1 MSRDWKPVVI
11 TTKPG
16 EGPVPSAPEG
26 VIDVTEETLGDRSD
40 VASINE
46 WRAKQDAKRVAER
59 SRLMRRSPDDEPPEA
74 A

>member
-1 MSRDWKPVVI
+1 MPDWKPVVI

-16 EGPVPSAPEG
+16 EEPAPPLPEG
-26 VIDVTEETLGDRSD
+26 VIDVTEETIWDRSA

-46 WRAKQDAKRVAER
+46 ARAKLDAKRMAER
-59 SRLMRRSPDDEPPEA
+59 SRLARRPTDGEPPEA

>member
-1 MSRDWKPVVI
+1 MPDWKPVVI

-16 EGPVPSAPEG
+16 EEPAPPLPEG
-26 VIDVTEETLGDRSD
+26 VIDVTPETLGNRSA

-46 WRAKQDAKRVAER
+46 WRAKQDAKRVAQR
-59 SRLMRRSPDDEPPEA
+59 AGVAPSDDEPPRA

>member
-1 MSRDWKPVVI
+1 MPEWKPVVI

-16 EGPVPSAPEG
+16 EEPVPEG
-26 VIDVTEETLGDRSD
+26 VIDVTEETLGNRSD

-46 WRAKQDAKRVAER
+46 WRAKQDARRVSER
-59 SRLMRRSPDDEPPEA
+59 SRLVPPTNDDPPPRA

>member
-1 MSRDWKPVVI
+1 MPNDWKPVVI

-16 EGPVPSAPEG
+16 EEPVPVG
-26 VIDVTEETLGDRSD
+26 VIDVTEETLGNRSD

-46 WRAKQDAKRVAER
+46 FRARLDAKRIAER
-59 SRLMRRSPDDEPPEA
+59 SKLVPPTNDDPPPRA

>member
-1 MSRDWKPVVI
+1 MPDWKPVVI

-16 EGPVPSAPEG
+16 EEPVPPLPEG
-26 VIDVTEETLGDRSD
+26 VIDVTEETIGDRSD

-46 WRAKQDAKRVAER
+46 FRARLNAKRVAER
-59 SRLMRRSPDDEPPEA
+59 SRLVPPTNDDPPPRA

>member
-16 EGPVPSAPEG
+16 EGPAPAAPEG
-26 VIDVTEETLGDRSD
+26 TIDVTPETLGDRSA

-46 WRAKQDAKRVAER
+46 FRDRLEASRQEERARP
-59 SRLMRRSPDDEPPEA
+59 RRAHRPDDGPEA